1 MIVKRLA
8 LAVLCLL
15 SIFMLLS
22 CQTQAPEKI
31 VLNEVTHSVFYAPLY
46 AAMSLG
52 YFEQEGL
59 EIELVNGGGADKS
72 MTALLSGQADIG
84 LMGPEAA
91 IYVYN
96 EGKEDSAIVFGQ
108 LTKRDGSFL
117 VGRLPDE
124 DFKWSDLKGTTII
137 GGREG
142 GVPEMTLEYVLRNNG
157 LEPGVDVEVITNIQ
171 FNLMGGA
178 FEGGTGDYVTL
189 FEPTASLF
197 AKEGKG
203 YIMGAVGA
211 ESGEVPYTAFM
222 AKKSYIEKNPENI
235 RRFLKAVYRAQ
246 QWVQNASDREI
257 AEAIVDYFPDTTV
270 ESLVLVAR
278 SYKEIDAWMDTPVM
292 KEEAFDR
299 LQEIIQQAGILDE
312 AVDFKSVVDTSY
324 ALETIDKP

>member
-1 MIVKRLA
+1 MVKRLVSV
-8 LAVLCLL
+8 VLCLL
-15 SIFMLLS
+15 LAVMVIG
-22 CQTQAPEKI
+22 CDKQEPEKI

-46 AAMSLG
+46 AAISLG
-52 YFEQEGL
+52 FFKEEGL

-72 MTALLSGQADIG
+72 MTALLSGQAQIG

-96 EGKEDSAIVFGQ
+96 EGKEDSALVFGQ

-117 VGRLPDE
+117 VGREPND
-124 DFKWSDLKGTTII
+124 DFQWCELRGSTVI

-142 GVPEMTLEYVLRNNG
+142 GVPEMTLEYVLRKNG

-189 FEPTASLF
+189 FEPTASMF
-197 AKEGKG
+197 VKEGKG

-222 AKKSYIEKNPENI
+222 AKKSYIENNPDI
-235 RRFLKAVYRAQ
+235 IKRFLRAIYKAQ
-246 QWVQNASDREI
+246 QWVQNATDREI
-257 AEAIVDYFPDTTV
+257 AEAIVEHFPDTSV
-270 ESLVLVAR
+270 ESLVLVAQ

-292 KEEAFDR
+292 KEEAFNR
-299 LQEIIQQAGILDE
+299 LQEIIQQAGILE
-312 AVDFKSVVDTSY
+312 NTVEFKSVVDTSF
-324 ALETIDKP
+324 ALDITGGNQ

>member
-96 EGKEDSAIVFGQ
+96 EGKEDSAVVFGQ

>member
-1 MIVKRLA
+1 
-8 LAVLCLL
+8 
-15 SIFMLLS
+15 MLLS

>member
-96 EGKEDSAIVFGQ
+96 EGKEDSAVVFGQ

-211 ESGEVPYTAFM
+211 ESGEVPYPAFM

-270 ESLVLVAR
+270 ESLMLVAR

-312 AVDFKSVVDTSY
+312 AVDFESVVDTSY

>member
-96 EGKEDSAIVFGQ
+96 EGKEDSAVVFGQ

-197 AKEGKG
+197 AKKGKG

-270 ESLVLVAR
+270 ESLMLVAR

-312 AVDFKSVVDTSY
+312 AVDFESVVDTSY

>member
-1 MIVKRLA
+1 
-8 LAVLCLL
+8 
-15 SIFMLLS
+15 MLLS

-96 EGKEDSAIVFGQ
+96 EGKEDSAVVFGQ

-124 DFKWSDLKGTTII
+124 DFKWSDLKGATII

>member
-1 MIVKRLA
+1 MVKRLA
-8 LAVLCLL
+8 LAALCLL
-15 SIFMLLS
+15 CVFTLLS
-22 CQTQAPEKI
+22 CQNEAPEKI

-52 YFEQEGL
+52 YFEEEGL

-96 EGKEDSAIVFGQ
+96 EGKEDSAVVFGQ

-117 VGRLPDE
+117 VGRAPNE
-124 DFKWSDLKGTTII
+124 NFKWSDLKGATII

-142 GVPEMTLEYVLRNNG
+142 GVPEMTLEYVLRKNG
-157 LEPGVDVEVITNIQ
+157 LEPGVDVDVITNIQ

-189 FEPTASLF
+189 FEPTASMF
-197 AKEGKG
+197 EQEGKG

-222 AKKSYIEKNPENI
+222 AKKSYIKNNPDI
-235 RRFLKAVYRAQ
+235 IKRFLKAIYKAQ
-246 QWVQNASDREI
+246 QWVQNASEREI

-292 KEEAFDR
+292 KEEAFNR

-312 AVDFKSVVDTSY
+312 AVDFEGVVDTSY
-324 ALETIDKP
+324 ALEIVNKK